1 MAKNSRKAALG
12 FIFITLLIDITGIG
26 IIIPV
31 IPGLI
36 MELTGEGLSESSK
49 YGGWLA
55 LAYALFQFVFAPIMG
70 GLSDKYGR
78 KPVLILSLFGFAI
91 DYLFLALAPTLAW
104 LFVGRVIAGIFGA
117 SITTCSAYIADV
129 SPPEKRAQNF
139 GMIGAAFGIGFILGP
154 VIGGLLGEFGTRIP
168 FYASAVLAFLN
179 AIYGLLVLP
188 ESLAPEKR
196 REFSWKRANPLG
208 NLQQLKRNKLII
220 GLAVAVFF
228 LYVASHSVQAV
239 WNFFTMYK
247 FNWSE
252 SMVGYSL
259 GLAGLLSGLVQGLL
273 IRYIIPKIGEKRSV
287 YIGIFFYALGLALFA
302 FATQGWMMFAFLLP
316 YCLGGISGPA
326 LQGIMSNQI
335 PDNEQGEL
343 QGGITSLMSLSAIV
357 GPPLMTGIF
366 AYFTKE
372 SSAFQFAGAPMLL
385 GSILCT
391 IGLLYAMK
399 TLKNYK

>member
-1 MAKNSRKAALG
+1 
-12 FIFITLLIDITGIG
+12 
-26 IIIPV
+26 
-31 IPGLI
+31 

-357 GPPLMTGIF
+357 GPPLMTGII